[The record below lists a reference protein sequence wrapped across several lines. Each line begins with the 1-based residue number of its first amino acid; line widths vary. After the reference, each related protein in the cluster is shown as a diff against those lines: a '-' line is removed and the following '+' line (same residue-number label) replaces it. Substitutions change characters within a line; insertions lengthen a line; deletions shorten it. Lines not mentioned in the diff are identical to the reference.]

1 MVDLTGESFFSLSGK
16 SEFSVCPQCGS
27 LHECLHDQN
36 DAPVQSLDNRLTEI
50 ETRAVFHREDL
61 DDFYEM
67 VSNAPIP
74 PHSQVFNTYGES
86 LTNAQLLSQYG
97 FILDANE
104 NDYLSWDPDEVYQ
117 GFSPGNDVNFH
128 GGRTRLISI
137 WKDMLLDTMG
147 NGLLERISDSQ
158 LVYLRSENSTDLWLN
173 ADGKISYPL
182 WIFLVLPSIDR
193 GNSNLT
199 FLSEALSCLLDYQL
213 VLETQA
219 ETDGNDV
226 TRSALAE
233 NPLASTAAA
242 LARRVIALCVV
253 RKAKL
258 GKVGAEHVDL
268 GSIMDVSKHTPCGK
282 LFILRQFWP

>member
-1 MVDLTGESFFSLSGK
+1 MVGLTVKPFSLSGK

-27 LHECLHDQN
+27 LHECFHDQDN
-36 DAPVQSLDNRLTEI
+36 TLVQSLDNALTEK
-50 ETRAVFHREDL
+50 ETRTLFHGEDL

-104 NDYLSWDPDEVYQ
+104 NDCLCWDPDEVYRC
-117 GFSPGNDVNFH
+117 FSPDVNFH

-137 WKDMLLDTMG
+137 WKDILLDTMG
-147 NGLLERISDSQ
+147 NGLMERISDSQ
-158 LVYLRSENSTDLWLN
+158 LVYLRSENSIDLCLDG
-173 ADGKISYPL
+173 DGKISYPL

-193 GNSNLT
+193 GTSNLT

-213 VLETQA
+213 VLETQV
-219 ETDGNDV
+219 ETDRNDV

-242 LARRVIALCVV
+242 LAHRVITLCVA

-258 GKVGAEHVDL
+258 GKAGADHVDL
-268 GSIMDVSKHTPCGK
+268 GGIMDVSKNHTM
-282 LFILRQFWP
+282 